1 MPPQVDTQTQDQDAG
16 MVNLERGSEDEA
28 IALFNQQAK
37 SKATNEPEEPENELT
52 DADPEEPEEGDP
64 EDQGEPED
72 DLVEAQY
79 EGKTYKVPP
88 ELQKALLRQAD
99 YSRKMNEVGAKEKD
113 YAQRIDRAE
122 KLYEGATK
130 YAESLAKVQ
139 ALDAQIEGFKDF
151 DFEKLET
158 EDPGRASV
166 LAVKLLRLQQ
176 ARDKA
181 VADAQGVNA
190 QIAKERAEAIN
201 AKRADM
207 VKALEKNLPG
217 WGDELGTKIS
227 KYAIESGFTVEDLQ
241 QLTDPRVVVAL
252 DKARK
257 FDAIQNGKAAS
268 LEKAKAVPTQV
279 LKPGAPRRVDKTTET
294 MQQFQK
300 SRSPDDAVA
309 VLMARSAKRG

>member
-1 MPPQVDTQTQDQDAG
+1 MPSQVDTQPLEQDAG
-16 MVNLERGSEDEA
+16 TANLERGSEDEA
-28 IALFNQQAK
+28 IALFNQRAK
-37 SKATNEPEEPENELT
+37 STDTESETPTDEA
-52 DADPEEPEEGDP
+52 DADQAEETQEGDSEA
-64 EDQGEPED
+64 EDEVAEE
-72 DLVEAQY
+72 LVEVEY
-79 EGKTYKVPP
+79 EGEKYKLPP
-88 ELQKALLRQAD
+88 KLKDAVLRKAD
-99 YSRKMNEVGAKEKD
+99 YSRHVQEVTQQKKD
-113 YAQRIDRAE
+113 FAQRIERAD
-122 KLYEGATK
+122 KLIEGASK

-139 ALDAQIEGFKDF
+139 ALDAQIEGFKDV

-158 EDPGRASV
+158 EDPGRASI

-181 VADAQGVNA
+181 VGDAKGVNE
-190 QIAKERAEAIN
+190 QIAKERAETLN

-227 KYAIESGFTVEDLQ
+227 KYAIESGFTVDDLQ

-257 FDAIQNGKAAS
+257 FDAIQTGKAAA
-268 LEKAKAVPTQV
+268 LEKTKAAPTQV
-279 LKPGAPRRVDKTTET
+279 LKPGAPRRVDKSTET

>member
-1 MPPQVDTQTQDQDAG
+1 MSSQVDTQTQTQDAG
-16 MVNLERGSEDEA
+16 MANLERGSEDEA

-37 SKATNEPEEPENELT
+37 SKATTEPEEPENELA

-64 EDQGEPED
+64 EDQDEPQD
-72 DLVEAQY
+72 NLVEAEY

-113 YAQRIDRAE
+113 FAQRIERADH
-122 KLYEGATK
+122 LIEGATK
-130 YAESLAKVQ
+130 YAETLAKVQ
-139 ALDAQIEGFKDF
+139 ALDAQLDQFKDV
-151 DFEKLET
+151 DFEKLEV
-158 EDPGRASV
+158 EDPSRASI

-176 ARDKA
+176 AREKA
-181 VADAQGVNA
+181 VGDAQSVNQ
-190 QIAKERAEAIN
+190 QIAKERAETLN

-227 KYAIESGFTVEDLQ
+227 KYAIDSGFTVEDLQ

-257 FDAIQNGKAAS
+257 FDAIQNGKAAA
-268 LEKAKAVPTQV
+268 LEKTKAAPTQV
-279 LKPGAPRRVDKTTET
+279 LKPGAPRRVDKSTET

-300 SRSPDDAVA
+300 SKSPDDAVA
-309 VLMARSAKRG
+309 VLMARAAKRG